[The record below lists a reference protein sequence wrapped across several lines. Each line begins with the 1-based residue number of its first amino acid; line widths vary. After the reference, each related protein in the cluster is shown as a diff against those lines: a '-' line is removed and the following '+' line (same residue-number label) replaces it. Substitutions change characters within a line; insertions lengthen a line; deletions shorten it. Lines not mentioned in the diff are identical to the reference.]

1 MSTNIYW
8 GKKHLS
14 KGFGVISTCLFPLCI
29 IFAVAHLCLFLLED
43 PAPNNGAFT
52 RTHRPLSILFPQIY
66 GEGNKPGTWSPPT
79 ASLSRL
85 MELQNC
91 ISNLSLAHEIVVNR
105 DFCFK
110 VSSPPAD
117 SLESR
122 VTQIVHRAFWD
133 SLQEQ
138 LTCDPPNYN
147 HAVILLQEV
156 KTMLQSLLLPGHV
169 RLRSEMDEVLDME
182 LIQQQVDHGV
192 LDLHR
197 LAGYIINTMA
207 SLCAPVRDP
216 EVGALRNLKEP
227 VELLREI
234 FRVLGLM
241 KTDMVN
247 FTIQSL
253 RPHLLQQAAQY
264 ERAKFQQILDK
275 QPASLDNTTAWL
287 QAAASEE
294 ASAVSARSPS
304 PDSIGPV
311 STSAILNRAYIRLLH
326 WDPQDH
332 RYPETALMDRARMD
346 ALGRRLRTLVLE
358 ASVLLLTSTQCGV
371 AVFSQQGFVGK
382 LRQAV
387 AALLEGS
394 HTREAD
400 LKGAL
405 QGLGETVLQQVTEA
419 QRGQGGAQLPQESLD
434 LLKGQISELWKH
446 NNPVCMLIG
455 ERVQGFLQAT
465 LQGGPAKRSPEPPSA
480 LRLVSA
486 ELANLG
492 TAFGRIVHFNRMVFG
507 PFYAPILRKLL
518 FPPGEAETEDDSPA
532 GLHSL
537 PTSDSC

>member
-1 MSTNIYW
+1 
-8 GKKHLS
+8 
-14 KGFGVISTCLFPLCI
+14 
-29 IFAVAHLCLFLLED
+29 
-43 PAPNNGAFT
+43 
-52 RTHRPLSILFPQIY
+52 
-66 GEGNKPGTWSPPT
+66 
-79 ASLSRL
+79 
-85 MELQNC
+85 
-91 ISNLSLAHEIVVNR
+91 
-105 DFCFK
+105 
-110 VSSPPAD
+110 
-117 SLESR
+117 
-122 VTQIVHRAFWD
+122 
-133 SLQEQ
+133 
-138 LTCDPPNYN
+138 
-147 HAVILLQEV
+147 
-156 KTMLQSLLLPGHV
+156 
-169 RLRSEMDEVLDME
+169 ME

-387 AALLEGS
+387 AVLVMHVLAVTRNRELTSLSSTPSPLPPS
-394 HTREAD
+394 H
-400 LKGAL
+400 
-405 QGLGETVLQQVTEA
+405 
-419 QRGQGGAQLPQESLD
+419 
-434 LLKGQISELWKH
+434 
-446 NNPVCMLIG
+446 IG

-518 FPPGEAETEDDSPA
+518 FPPGEAETEDDSR
-532 GLHSL
+532 
-537 PTSDSC
+537 

>member
-1 MSTNIYW
+1 TLKFCDSNSQSDNNGLHPSSTE
-8 GKKHLS
+8 
-14 KGFGVISTCLFPLCI
+14 
-29 IFAVAHLCLFLLED
+29 IFAPIAQ
-43 PAPNNGAFT
+43 
-52 RTHRPLSILFPQIY
+52 R
-66 GEGNKPGTWSPPT
+66 SPPT

-332 RYPETALMDRARMD
+332 RYPEVSCSRQNYLTLHSYCH
-346 ALGRRLRTLVLE
+346 LRDNLLIIRESLVSLHFPPHP
-358 ASVLLLTSTQCGV
+358 ASGLSLSTSMFLNLNECRCRELTSLSSTP
-371 AVFSQQGFVGK
+371 SP
-382 LRQAV
+382 LPP
-387 AALLEGS
+387 S
-394 HTREAD
+394 H
-400 LKGAL
+400 
-405 QGLGETVLQQVTEA
+405 
-419 QRGQGGAQLPQESLD
+419 
-434 LLKGQISELWKH
+434 
-446 NNPVCMLIG
+446 IG

-518 FPPGEAETEDDSPA
+518 FPPGEAETEDDSR
-532 GLHSL
+532 
-537 PTSDSC
+537 

>member
-1 MSTNIYW
+1 MT
-8 GKKHLS
+8 G
-14 KGFGVISTCLFPLCI
+14 
-29 IFAVAHLCLFLLED
+29 
-43 PAPNNGAFT
+43 
-52 RTHRPLSILFPQIY
+52 
-66 GEGNKPGTWSPPT
+66 SPPT

-387 AALLEGS
+387 AALLEG
-394 HTREAD
+394 TD

-405 QGLGETVLQQVTEA
+405 QGLGETVLQQSGLSLSTSMFLNLNEC
-419 QRGQGGAQLPQESLD
+419 RCRELTSLSSTPSPLPPS
-434 LLKGQISELWKH
+434 H
-446 NNPVCMLIG
+446 IG

-507 PFYAPILRKLL
+507 PFYAPILRKLYRVYIQRVGHYRL
-518 FPPGEAETEDDSPA
+518 QNK
-532 GLHSL
+532 
-537 PTSDSC
+537 